1 MLFPMTNDPQAP
13 RLPIRH
19 NMKRRCTNHDYRSR
33 CMYMVT
39 LVVEG
44 RRPLLG
50 RLTGDPLVSNG
61 ERGCAALV
69 PSQLGSAV
77 VKAWKEL
84 PLRFPALRNL
94 DLQLMP
100 DHLHFIIF
108 FTAVSD
114 VTLGTVV
121 RIFEAE
127 CRKAYMALV
136 EAGALPPLPA
146 YIIEEQQRARQEKRK
161 SRCGVLFEPGFN
173 DKILWHEGELQAWQ
187 HYLADNPRRRLLKA
201 RRKDLFTVKHHL
213 KAAGF
218 TFDAM
223 GNEFLLSYP
232 RRIFVQCSRRLTDAD
247 IARLLTKLEPDFLQC
262 SVFVSAAISP
272 GEKAVMRKAYEQG
285 CPVITLRENGFAQY
299 GKPGGRAFDACASG
313 LMLMLSPWDY
323 HPEKSPIT
331 RDQCH
336 TLNMMTQQLANCNM
350 PDISTL

>member
-1 MLFPMTNDPQAP
+1 MNNESPAP

-50 RLTGDPLVSNG
+50 TLTGDPMKKKG

-69 PSQLGSAV
+69 PSQFGRAV

-127 CRKAYMALV
+127 CRKAYRALV

-146 YIIEEQQRARQEKRK
+146 YIIEEQQKALQEKRK

-173 DKILWHEGELQAWQ
+173 DKILWREGELQAWQ
-187 HYLADNPRRRLLKA
+187 QYLADNPRRRLLKA
-201 RRKDLFTVKHHL
+201 SRKDLFTVKHHL

-223 GNEFLLSYP
+223 GNEFLLGYP
-232 RRIFVQCSRRLTDAD
+232 RRICVQCSRRLTDAD
-247 IARLLTKLEPDFLQC
+247 IAPLLTTLEPDFRQG

-272 GEKAVMRKAYEQG
+272 GEKVVMGKAYEQG
-285 CPVITLRENGFAQY
+285 CPVIILRENGFGQY
-299 GKPGGRAFDACASG
+299 EKPGGRAFDACARG

-323 HPEKSPIT
+323 HAGKTPIT

-336 TLNMMTQQLANCNM
+336 MLNMMARQLSNCNM
-350 PDISTL
+350 PDTSTL